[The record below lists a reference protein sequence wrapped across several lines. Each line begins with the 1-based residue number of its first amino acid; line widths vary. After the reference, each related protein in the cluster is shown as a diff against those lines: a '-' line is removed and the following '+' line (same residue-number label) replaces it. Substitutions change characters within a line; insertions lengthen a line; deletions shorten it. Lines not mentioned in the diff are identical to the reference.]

1 MSNPENFM
9 LRSNVL
15 NAFCVSMN
23 IVHANFCS
31 SGAFSKDI
39 DTEQRFLNLNCFV
52 YKSFW
57 DTILYIE

>member
-1 MSNPENFM
+1 M
-9 LRSNVL
+9 LKSNVL